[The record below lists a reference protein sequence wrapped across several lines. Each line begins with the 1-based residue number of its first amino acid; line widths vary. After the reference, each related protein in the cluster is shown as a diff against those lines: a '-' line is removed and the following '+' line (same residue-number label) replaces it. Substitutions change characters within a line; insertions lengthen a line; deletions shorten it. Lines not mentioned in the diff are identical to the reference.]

1 MSENRKSENTQK
13 SPSKPWEKKLVKIL
27 WILVLGGVSLVF
39 LIFIITNFT
48 KLPSFEDLENPTED
62 FATEIYF
69 NDNSEMGRF
78 FVKNRV
84 PVNYEDISPHVI
96 HALIST
102 EDERF
107 YRHSGIDFEALF
119 RVLVK
124 SIILQNKNAG
134 GGSTITQQLA
144 KLLFTPKPASNIYA
158 RAPQKLKEMVTAIK
172 LERSYTKEEIIS
184 MYLNQFEFG
193 YNAHGIKAASETFFN
208 VSQSELSINQA
219 ALLVGMLKNPSYY
232 NPRRFPEHARN
243 RRNVVLYQM
252 YKHDHIS
259 EELKDSLQS
268 LSVDMSNFTITAHN
282 RGPAPY
288 FRMELKKHLDHLLA
302 QEAYLKPDG
311 SRWNLDKDGLRIY
324 TTLDPRM
331 QMHAERAVNEHMK
344 KLQKDFFR
352 HWSYGATPWS
362 YGTDKD
368 FIELKH
374 RHLENLK
381 MESDRFLTM
390 KARMFDSLLLD
401 IESEFDNIEFTPYTL
416 EVLESA
422 KGDGEYFQELIDDNL
437 VTSSRAEYLE
447 TVAKSE
453 AYKTVSREW
462 KAFKEK
468 ATKVFEK
475 EIPMTVFAYNDA
487 MQTDTVMSPMDS
499 IKYHRMIL
507 QSGVLAIEPGT
518 GYVKAWV
525 GGVDFQHFQN
535 DHVLNRRQVGSTFK
549 PFVYATSIAIQGVSP
564 CTKVLDRLYT
574 IVPGEGNFH
583 LIQPWGPKNADGE
596 FTYEPVTLYEGL
608 RNSINSVSVHLMQ
621 QLGDVAPVIQLASN
635 MGIDP
640 DYLPNQPSICLG
652 TPDLSLMSMTGA
664 YSTFSNNGVYVSPTF
679 ITSITD
685 SHGNLIYRSITEE
698 NQALQPDANYV
709 MVDMLQ
715 KAAAG
720 RPGINQLKTVNGGKT
735 GTTQNQTDGWYMGIT
750 PNLVVG
756 TWVGGE
762 DRWIRFRSLSMGQ
775 GSVMAR
781 PIFAHFM
788 KSVENDPE
796 IDFNTQAQFFR
807 PPGELDINIDCDRY
821 DQRGENGEDHPEET
835 SREEEFFGG

>member
-1 MSENRKSENTQK
+1 MSDSQKTRETNKSSNQSWKE
-13 SPSKPWEKKLVKIL
+13 KLVKIL
-27 WILVLGGVSLVF
+27 WICIIGGIGLVF
-39 LIFIITNFT
+39 LIFLVTSFT
-48 KLPSFEDLENPTED
+48 RLPTFEDLENPTED

-84 PVNYEDISPHVI
+84 SVTYDEISPHVI
-96 HALIST
+96 NALIST

-107 YRHSGIDFEALF
+107 YRHSGIDFEALA

-124 SIILQNKNAG
+124 RIILQNKNAG

-144 KLLFTPKPASNIYA
+144 KLLFTQEPASNIWA

-193 YNAHGIKAASETFFN
+193 YNAWGIKAASETFFN
-208 VSQSELSINQA
+208 TSPDELSINEA
-219 ALLVGMLKNPSYY
+219 AVLVGMLKNPSYY
-232 NPRRFPEHARN
+232 NPRRFPEHVRT

-259 EELKDSLQS
+259 EELKDSLQAQP
-268 LSVDMSNFTITAHN
+268 VDMSQFTITAHN

-288 FRMELKKHLDHLLA
+288 FRMELKKYLDRLLA
-302 QEAYLKPDG
+302 QDEYRKPDG

-331 QMHAERAVNEHMK
+331 QMHAEQAVTSHMAN
-344 KLQKDFFR
+344 LQEEFFK

-362 YGTDKD
+362 YGADKD
-368 FIELKH
+368 FVDFKY
-374 RHLENLK
+374 RHLETLK
-381 MESDRFLTM
+381 MESERFLMM
-390 KARMFDSLLLD
+390 KAQLFDSLLLD
-401 IESEFDNIEFTPYTL
+401 IEKEFDNIEFTPYTL

-422 KGDGEYFQELIDDNL
+422 KSGDDYFQQLINDKMI
-437 VTSSRAEYLE
+437 TESRAVFLRK
-447 TVAKSE
+447 VAQSE
-453 AYKTVSREW
+453 AYKTVSAHWNE
-462 KAFKEK
+462 FKEK
-468 ATKVFEK
+468 ADEVFNK
-475 EIPMTVFAYNDA
+475 EIKMRVFAYNAD
-487 MQTDTVMSPMDS
+487 MEKDTIMSPMDS
-499 IKYHRMIL
+499 IRYHRMIL

-525 GGVDFQHFQN
+525 GGVNFDFFQN

-574 IVPGEGNFH
+574 IVPGEGNFN
-583 LIQPWGPKNADGE
+583 LIQPWGPKNSDGE

-621 QLGDVAPVIQLASN
+621 QLGDVSPVIQLASN
-635 MGIDP
+635 MGIEEQ
-640 DYLPNQPSICLG
+640 YLPRQPSICLG

-664 YSTFSNNGVYVSPTF
+664 YSTFSNNGVYVTPTF
-679 ITSITD
+679 ITAITD

-709 MVDMLQ
+709 MVDMLI
-715 KAAAG
+715 KAAQG

-762 DRWIRFRSLSMGQ
+762 DRWIRFRSLTLGQ
-775 GSVMAR
+775 GSRMAR
-781 PIFAHFM
+781 PIFAQFM
-788 KSVENDPE
+788 QSVEKDEELN
-796 IDFNTQAQFFR
+796 FNTQAQFFR
-807 PPGELDINIDCDRY
+807 PPGELDINIDCDLY
-821 DQRGENGEDHPEET
+821 DRNRHDLENHPEEV
-835 SREEEFFGG
+835 SGDEEFFGG

>member
-1 MSENRKSENTQK
+1 MSENRKTRETTK
-13 SPSKPWEKKLVKIL
+13 SSNQSWKDKVVKIL
-27 WILVLGGVSLVF
+27 WICVIGGVSMVF
-39 LIFIITNFT
+39 LVFIITSFT
-48 KLPSFEDLENPTED
+48 RLPTFEDLENPTED

-84 PVNYEDISPHVI
+84 PVTYDEISPHVI
-96 HALIST
+96 NALIST

-107 YRHSGIDFEALF
+107 YRHSGIDFEALA

-124 SIILQNKNAG
+124 SIILQNRNAG

-144 KLLFTPKPASNIYA
+144 KLLFTPQPASTILA
-158 RAPQKLKEMVTAIK
+158 RAPQKLKEMVTSIK

-193 YNAHGIKAASETFFN
+193 YNAWGIKAASETFFN
-208 VSQSELSINQA
+208 TSPQDLTINQA
-219 ALLVGMLKNPSYY
+219 AVLVGMLKNPSYY
-232 NPRRFPEHARN
+232 NPRRFPEHVRT

-259 EELKDSLQS
+259 EALKDSLQAQPI
-268 LSVDMSNFTITAHN
+268 DMSQFTITAHN

-288 FRMELKKHLDHLLA
+288 FRMELKKYVDQLLS
-302 QEAYLKPDG
+302 QEQYRKPDG

-331 QMHAERAVNEHMK
+331 QMHAEKAVTSHMK
-344 KLQKDFFR
+344 GLQEEFFK

-368 FIELKH
+368 FVRLKY
-374 RHLENLK
+374 RHLENMK
-381 MESDRFLTM
+381 MESERFLMM
-390 KARMFDSLLLD
+390 KSKHFDSLLLD
-401 IESEFDNIEFTPYTL
+401 IDREFDNIEFTPYTL

-422 KGDGEYFQELIDDNL
+422 KDDDSYFQELIDDKL
-437 VTSSRAEYLE
+437 ISPSRAEYLRK
-447 TVAKSE
+447 VAKSE
-453 AYKTVSREW
+453 LYATVSQHW
-462 KAFKEK
+462 KDFKKK
-468 ATKVFEK
+468 ADEVFNTKINMK
-475 EIPMTVFAYNDA
+475 VFAYNQD
-487 MQTDTVMSPMDS
+487 MEKDTVMSPMDS
-499 IKYHRMIL
+499 IMYHRMIL
-507 QSGVLAIEPGT
+507 QAGVLAMEPGT

-525 GGVDFQHFQN
+525 GGVDFDYFQN

-574 IVPGEGNFH
+574 IVPGEGNFN
-583 LIQPWGPKNADGE
+583 LLQPWGPKNSDGE

-621 QLGDVAPVIQLASN
+621 QLGDVSPVIRLASN
-635 MGIDP
+635 MGINEE
-640 DYLPNQPSICLG
+640 YLPRQPSICLG

-664 YSTFSNNGVYVSPTF
+664 YATFSNNGVYVTPTF
-679 ITSITD
+679 ITTITD
-685 SHGNLIYRSITEE
+685 SHGNVIYRSITEE
-698 NQALQPDANYV
+698 SQALQPDANYV
-709 MVDMLQ
+709 MVDMLI
-715 KAAAG
+715 KAAQG

-762 DRWIRFRSLSMGQ
+762 DRWIRFRSLTLGQ
-775 GSVMAR
+775 GSRMAR
-781 PIFAHFM
+781 PIFAQFM
-788 KSVENDPE
+788 KDVEADKDLE
-796 IDFNTQAQFFR
+796 FNTQAQFFR
-807 PPGELDINIDCDRY
+807 PPGELDINIDCELYERSQHDL
-821 DQRGENGEDHPEET
+821 ENHPEE
-835 SREEEFFGG
+835 SSSDDEFFGG

>member
-1 MSENRKSENTQK
+1 MSENQISRGAKTSSNQSWK
-13 SPSKPWEKKLVKIL
+13 EKLIKII
-27 WILVLGGVSLVF
+27 WICVIGGVGLVFLVF
-39 LIFIITNFT
+39 LITSFT
-48 KLPSFEDLENPTED
+48 KLPTFEDLENPTED

-84 PVNYEDISPHVI
+84 SVTFDDISPNVI
-96 HALIST
+96 NALIST

-107 YRHSGIDFEALF
+107 YRHSGIDFEALL

-124 SIILQNKNAG
+124 RIILQNKNAG

-144 KLLFTPKPASNIYA
+144 KLLFTVEPASNILA
-158 RAPQKLKEMVTAIK
+158 RAPQKFKEMVTAIK

-193 YNAHGIKAASETFFN
+193 YNAWGIKAASETFFN
-208 VSQSELSINQA
+208 TSPNELTINQA
-219 ALLVGMLKNPSYY
+219 AVLVGMLKNPSYY
-232 NPRRFPEHARN
+232 NPRRFPEHVRT

-252 YKHDHIS
+252 HKHDHIT
-259 EELKDSLQS
+259 EELKDSLQAQP
-268 LSVDMSNFTITAHN
+268 VDMSQFTITAHN

-288 FRMELKKHLDHLLA
+288 FRMELKKYLDKLLA
-302 QEAYLKPDG
+302 QDAYLKPDG

-331 QMHAERAVNEHMK
+331 QMHAENAVTSHMK
-344 KLQKDFFR
+344 TLQKEFFK

-362 YGTDKD
+362 YGNDKD
-368 FIELKH
+368 FVRLKN
-374 RHLENLK
+374 RQLEGLK
-381 MESDRFLTM
+381 MESERFLMM
-390 KARMFDSLLLD
+390 KAKHFDSLLLD
-401 IESEFDNIEFTPYTL
+401 IDQEFDNIEFTPYTL

-422 KGDGEYFQELIDDNL
+422 KSGDDYFQELIDDRMIS
-437 VTSSRAEYLE
+437 SSRAEYLRK
-447 TVAKSE
+447 VARSE
-453 AYKTVSREW
+453 QYQTVSRHWNE
-462 KAFKEK
+462 FKEK
-468 ATKVFEK
+468 ADEVFNT
-475 EIPMTVFAYNDA
+475 EIEMKVFAYNEA
-487 MQTDTVMSPMDS
+487 METDTLMSPMDS
-499 IKYHRMIL
+499 LKYHRMIL

-525 GGVDFQHFQN
+525 GGVNFDFFQN
-535 DHVLNRRQVGSTFK
+535 DHVFNRRQVGSTFK
-549 PFVYATSIAIQGVSP
+549 PFVYATSIAVQGVSP

-574 IVPGEGNFH
+574 IVPGEGNFN
-583 LIQPWGPKNADGE
+583 LIQPWGPKNSDGE

-621 QLGDVAPVIQLASN
+621 QLGDVSPVIQLASN
-635 MGIDP
+635 MGIEEH
-640 DYLPNQPSICLG
+640 YLPRQPSIALG

-664 YSTFSNNGVYVSPTF
+664 YSTFSNNGVYVTPTF
-679 ITSITD
+679 ITTITD

-698 NQALQPDANYV
+698 SQALQPDANYV
-709 MVDMLQ
+709 MVDMLK
-715 KAAAG
+715 KAAQG
-720 RPGINQLKTVNGGKT
+720 RPGINQLKTPNGGKT

-775 GSVMAR
+775 GSRMAR
-781 PIFAHFM
+781 PIFAQFM
-788 KSVENDPE
+788 QSVEKDE
-796 IDFNTQAQFFR
+796 ALQFNTDAQFYR
-807 PPGELDINIDCDRY
+807 PPGELDINIDCELY
-821 DQRGENGEDHPEET
+821 DQNRHDLEIHPEEA
-835 SREEEFFGG
+835 SPDDEFFGG

>member
-1 MSENRKSENTQK
+1 MSDSQKTRETNKSSNQSWKE
-13 SPSKPWEKKLVKIL
+13 KLVKIL
-27 WILVLGGVSLVF
+27 WICIIGGIGLVF
-39 LIFIITNFT
+39 LIFLVTSFT
-48 KLPSFEDLENPTED
+48 RLPTFEDLENPTED

-84 PVNYEDISPHVI
+84 SVTYDEISPHVI
-96 HALIST
+96 NALIST

-107 YRHSGIDFEALF
+107 YRHSGIDFEALA
-119 RVLVK
+119 RVLIK
-124 SIILQNKNAG
+124 RIILQNKNAG

-144 KLLFTPKPASNIYA
+144 KLLFTQEPASNIWA

-193 YNAHGIKAASETFFN
+193 YNAWGIKAASETFFN
-208 VSQSELSINQA
+208 TSPDELTINEA
-219 ALLVGMLKNPSYY
+219 AVLVGMLKNPSYY
-232 NPRRFPEHARN
+232 NPRRFPEHVRT

-259 EELKDSLQS
+259 EELKDSLQAQP
-268 LSVDMSNFTITAHN
+268 VDMSQFTITAHN

-288 FRMELKKHLDHLLA
+288 FRMELKKYLDRLLA
-302 QEAYLKPDG
+302 QDEYRKPDG

-331 QMHAERAVNEHMK
+331 QMHAEQAVTSHMAN
-344 KLQKDFFR
+344 LQEEFFK

-362 YGTDKD
+362 YGADKD
-368 FIELKH
+368 FVDFKY
-374 RHLENLK
+374 RHLETLK
-381 MESDRFLTM
+381 MESERFLMM
-390 KARMFDSLLLD
+390 KAQLFDSLLLD
-401 IESEFDNIEFTPYTL
+401 IEKEFDNIEFTPYTL

-422 KGDGEYFQELIDDNL
+422 KSGDDYFQQLINDKMI
-437 VTSSRAEYLE
+437 TESRAVFLRK
-447 TVAKSE
+447 VAQSE
-453 AYKTVSREW
+453 AYKTVSAHWNE
-462 KAFKEK
+462 FKEK
-468 ATKVFEK
+468 ADEVFNK
-475 EIPMTVFAYNDA
+475 EIKMRVFAYNAD
-487 MQTDTVMSPMDS
+487 MEKDTIMSPMDS
-499 IKYHRMIL
+499 IRYHRMIL

-525 GGVDFQHFQN
+525 GGVNFDFFQN

-574 IVPGEGNFH
+574 IVPGEGNFN
-583 LIQPWGPKNADGE
+583 LIQPWGPKNSDGE

-621 QLGDVAPVIQLASN
+621 QLGDVSPVIQLASN
-635 MGIDP
+635 MGIEEQ
-640 DYLPNQPSICLG
+640 YLPRQPSICLG

-664 YSTFSNNGVYVSPTF
+664 YSTFSNNGVYVTPTF
-679 ITSITD
+679 ITAITD

-709 MVDMLQ
+709 MVDMLI
-715 KAAAG
+715 KAAQG

-762 DRWIRFRSLSMGQ
+762 DRWIRFRSLTLGQ
-775 GSVMAR
+775 GSRMAR
-781 PIFAHFM
+781 PIFAQFM
-788 KSVENDPE
+788 QSVEKDEELN
-796 IDFNTQAQFFR
+796 FNTQAQFFR
-807 PPGELDINIDCDRY
+807 PPGELDINIDCDLY
-821 DQRGENGEDHPEET
+821 DRNRHDLENHPEEV
-835 SREEEFFGG
+835 SGDEEFFGG

>member
-1 MSENRKSENTQK
+1 MSENQK
-13 SPSKPWEKKLVKIL
+13 SKNTKNNTTQTWKQNLVKVL
-27 WILVLGGVSLVF
+27 WIIVLGGVGLGL
-39 LIFIITNFT
+39 LIFVITSFT

-84 PVNYEDISPHVI
+84 PVSFDEISPNVI
-96 HALIST
+96 NALIST

-107 YRHSGIDFEALF
+107 YKHSGIDFEALM

-124 SIILQNKNAG
+124 RIILQNKNAG
-134 GGSTITQQLA
+134 GGSTISQQLA
-144 KLLFTPKPASNIYA
+144 KLLFTQKPASNIFA
-158 RAPQKLKEMVTAIK
+158 RAPQKLKEMVTAVK
-172 LERSYTKEEIIS
+172 LERAYTKEEIIS

-208 VSQSELSINQA
+208 TSPSDLTVNEA
-219 ALLVGMLKNPSYY
+219 AVLVGMLKNPSYY
-232 NPRRFPEHARN
+232 NPRRFPEHVRK

-252 YKHDHIS
+252 YNHDHLS
-259 EELKDSLQS
+259 KELRDSLQAQP
-268 LSVDMSNFTITAHN
+268 VDMSHFTITAHD

-288 FRMELKKHLDHLLA
+288 FRMELKKHIDRLLA
-302 QEAYLKPDG
+302 QPEYLKPDG
-311 SRWNLDKDGLRIY
+311 TRWNLDKDGLRIY
-324 TTLDPRM
+324 TTLDPDM
-331 QMHAERAVNEHMK
+331 QDHAERTVTTHME
-344 KLQKDFFR
+344 KLQGQFFK

-362 YGTDKD
+362 YGSDKD
-368 FIELKH
+368 FVALKY

-381 MESDRFLTM
+381 MESERFLTM
-390 KARMFDSLLLD
+390 KATQFDSLLTHVEEQFKD
-401 IESEFDNIEFTPYTL
+401 IQFTPFTL

-422 KGDGEYFQELIDDNL
+422 RGDGEYFQKLIDDKL
-437 VTSSRAEYLE
+437 ISTSRSRYLSEVANSDEYGPIASAWKE
-447 TVAKSE
+447 FKAK
-453 AYKTVSREW
+453 ADN
-462 KAFKEK
+462 
-468 ATKVFEK
+468 VFDTEV
-475 EIPMTVFAYNDA
+475 EMTVFAYNDK
-487 MQTDTVMSPMDS
+487 MEKDTVMTPMDS
-499 IKYHRMIL
+499 IMYHRMIL
-507 QSGVLAIEPGT
+507 QAGMLAIEPGT

-525 GGVDFQHFQN
+525 GGVDFKYFQN

-564 CTKVLDRLYT
+564 CTKVLDRQYI

-583 LIQPWGPKNADGE
+583 LQKAWDPKNSDGQFSNE
-596 FTYEPVTLYEGL
+596 RVTLYDGL
-608 RNSINSVSVHLMQ
+608 RNSINSISVYLMM

-635 MGIDP
+635 MGINP
-640 DYLPNQPSICLG
+640 DYLPRQPSICLG

-664 YSTFSNNGVYVSPTF
+664 YSTFSNNGAYVTPTF

-685 SHGNLIYRSITEE
+685 SNGKLIYRSITEE
-698 NQALQPDANYV
+698 SQALQPDANYV
-709 MVDMLQ
+709 MVDMLK

-756 TWVGGE
+756 SWVGGE
-762 DRWIRFRSLSMGQ
+762 DRWVRFRSLTMGQ

-781 PIFAHFM
+781 PIFSQFI
-788 KSVENDPE
+788 KSLEDDP
-796 IDFNTQAQFFR
+796 DMNFDTQAQFFR

-821 DQRGENGEDHPEET
+821 NHPLQDDGTHPEEPAH
-835 SREEEFFGG
+835 EEEFFGG

>member
-1 MSENRKSENTQK
+1 MSDSQKTRETNKSSNQSWKE
-13 SPSKPWEKKLVKIL
+13 KLVKIL
-27 WILVLGGVSLVF
+27 WICIIGGIGLVF
-39 LIFIITNFT
+39 LIFLVTSFT
-48 KLPSFEDLENPTED
+48 RLPTFEDLENPTED

-84 PVNYEDISPHVI
+84 SVTYDEISPHVI
-96 HALIST
+96 NALIST

-107 YRHSGIDFEALF
+107 YRHSGIDFEALA

-124 SIILQNKNAG
+124 RIILQNKNAG

-144 KLLFTPKPASNIYA
+144 KLLFTQEPASNIWA

-193 YNAHGIKAASETFFN
+193 YNAWGIKAASETFFN
-208 VSQSELSINQA
+208 TSPDELTINEA
-219 ALLVGMLKNPSYY
+219 AVLVGMLKNPSYY
-232 NPRRFPEHARN
+232 NPRRFPEHVRT

-259 EELKDSLQS
+259 EELKDSLQAQP
-268 LSVDMSNFTITAHN
+268 VDMSQFTITAHN

-288 FRMELKKHLDHLLA
+288 FRMELKKYLDRLLA
-302 QEAYLKPDG
+302 QDEYRKPDG

-331 QMHAERAVNEHMK
+331 QMHAEQAVTSHMAN
-344 KLQKDFFR
+344 LQEEFFK

-362 YGTDKD
+362 YGADKD
-368 FIELKH
+368 FVDFKY
-374 RHLENLK
+374 RHLETLK
-381 MESDRFLTM
+381 MESERFLMM
-390 KARMFDSLLLD
+390 KAQLFDSLLLD
-401 IESEFDNIEFTPYTL
+401 IEKEFDNIEFTPYTL

-422 KGDGEYFQELIDDNL
+422 KSGDDYFQQLINDKMI
-437 VTSSRAEYLE
+437 TESRAVFLRK
-447 TVAKSE
+447 VAQSE
-453 AYKTVSREW
+453 AYKTVSAHWNE
-462 KAFKEK
+462 FKEK
-468 ATKVFEK
+468 ADEVFNK
-475 EIPMTVFAYNDA
+475 EIKMRVFAYNAD
-487 MQTDTVMSPMDS
+487 MEKDTIMSPMDS
-499 IKYHRMIL
+499 IRYHRMIL

-525 GGVDFQHFQN
+525 GGVNFDFFQN

-574 IVPGEGNFH
+574 IVPGEGNFN
-583 LIQPWGPKNADGE
+583 LIQPWGPKNSDGE

-621 QLGDVAPVIQLASN
+621 QLGDVSPVIQLASN
-635 MGIDP
+635 MGIEEQ
-640 DYLPNQPSICLG
+640 YLPRQPSICLG

-664 YSTFSNNGVYVSPTF
+664 YSTFSNNGVYVTPTF
-679 ITSITD
+679 ITAITD

-709 MVDMLQ
+709 MVDMLI
-715 KAAAG
+715 KAAQG

-762 DRWIRFRSLSMGQ
+762 DRWIRFRSLTLGQ
-775 GSVMAR
+775 GSRMAR
-781 PIFAHFM
+781 PIFAQFM
-788 KSVENDPE
+788 QSVEKDEELN
-796 IDFNTQAQFFR
+796 FNTQAQFFR
-807 PPGELDINIDCDRY
+807 PPGELDINIDCDLY
-821 DQRGENGEDHPEET
+821 DRNRHDLENHPEEV
-835 SREEEFFGG
+835 SGDEEFFGG

>member
-1 MSENRKSENTQK
+1 MSENQNSKDTSNSSTQSWK
-13 SPSKPWEKKLVKIL
+13 EKLVKIL
-27 WILVLGGVSLVF
+27 WICVLGGVGLVF
-39 LIFIITNFT
+39 LIFLITNFT
-48 KLPSFEDLENPTED
+48 KLPTFEDLENPTED
-62 FATEIYF
+62 YATEIYF
-69 NDNSEMGRF
+69 NDNTEMGRF

-84 PVNYEDISPHVI
+84 PVRYDEISPHVI
-96 HALIST
+96 NALIST

-107 YRHSGIDFEALF
+107 YRHSGIDFEALT

-124 SIILQNKNAG
+124 RIILQNKNAG

-144 KLLFTPKPASNIYA
+144 KLLFTPQPASTILA
-158 RAPQKLKEMVTAIK
+158 RAPQKLQEMVTAIK

-208 VSQSELSINQA
+208 TSPGDLTINQA
-219 ALLVGMLKNPSYY
+219 AVLVGMLKNPSYY
-232 NPRRFPEHARN
+232 NPRRFPEHVRS

-252 YKHDHIS
+252 YRHDYIDV
-259 EELKDSLQS
+259 ELKDSLQS
-268 LSVDMSNFTITAHN
+268 QPVDMSHFTITAHN

-288 FRMELKKHLDHLLA
+288 FRMELKKHLDQLLA
-302 QEAYLKPDG
+302 RDEYLKPDG
-311 SRWNLDKDGLRIY
+311 TRWNLDKDGLRIY

-331 QMHAERAVNEHMK
+331 QMHAEAAVNSHMK
-344 KLQKDFFR
+344 RLQKDFFK

-368 FIELKH
+368 FVALKF

-381 MESDRFLTM
+381 MESDRFITM
-390 KARMFDSLLLD
+390 KAAMFDSVLLE
-401 IESEFDNIEFTPYTL
+401 IEKEFDNIEFTPYTL

-422 KGDGEYFQELIDDNL
+422 KTDGDYFQELIEDKL
-437 VTSSRAEYLE
+437 ISPSRSEYLRK
-447 TVAKSE
+447 VAKSNS
-453 AYKTVSREW
+453 YQTVSQKWNEFKK
-462 KAFKEK
+462 KADAIFDEK
-468 ATKVFEK
+468 RN
-475 EIPMTVFAYNDA
+475 MTVFAYNSE
-487 MQTDTVMSPMDS
+487 MEKDTLMSPMDS

-507 QSGVLAIEPGT
+507 QTGVLAIEPGT

-525 GGVDFQHFQN
+525 GGVNFQHFQN
-535 DHVLNRRQVGSTFK
+535 DHVQNRRQVGSTFK

-574 IVPGEGNFH
+574 IVPGEGNFN
-583 LIQPWGPKNADGE
+583 LIQPWGPKNSNGE

-621 QLGDVAPVIQLASN
+621 QLGDVSPVIQLASN

-652 TPDLSLMSMTGA
+652 TPDLTLMSMTGA
-664 YSTFSNNGVYVSPTF
+664 YSTFSNNGVYVTPTF
-679 ITSITD
+679 ITTITD

-698 NQALQPDANYV
+698 SQALQPDANYV

-715 KAAAG
+715 KAAQG
-720 RPGINQLKTVNGGKT
+720 RPGINQLKTPNGGKT

-762 DRWIRFRSLSMGQ
+762 DRWIRFRSLTMGQ

-781 PIFAHFM
+781 PIFSQFM
-788 KSVENDPE
+788 KSVEDDEE
-796 IDFNTQAQFFR
+796 INFNTQADFFR

-821 DQRGENGEDHPEET
+821 DQNGLNPDEHPEE
-835 SREEEFFGG
+835 SSQDEEFFGG

>member
-1 MSENRKSENTQK
+1 MSESQNSRGT
-13 SPSKPWEKKLVKIL
+13 KKASNQSWKDNLVKIL
-27 WILVLGGVSLVF
+27 WICVIGGVGLVFLVF
-39 LIFIITNFT
+39 LITSFT
-48 KLPSFEDLENPTED
+48 KLPTFEDLENPTED

-84 PVNYEDISPHVI
+84 SVTFDDISPNVI
-96 HALIST
+96 NALIST

-107 YRHSGIDFEALF
+107 YRHSGIDFEALL

-124 SIILQNKNAG
+124 RIILQNRNAG

-144 KLLFTPKPASNIYA
+144 KLLFTVKPASNILA
-158 RAPQKLKEMVTAIK
+158 RAPQKFKEMVTAIK

-193 YNAHGIKAASETFFN
+193 YNAWGIKAASETFFN
-208 VSQSELSINQA
+208 TSPSELTINQA
-219 ALLVGMLKNPSYY
+219 AVLVGMLKNPSYY
-232 NPRRFPEHARN
+232 NPRRFPEHVRT

-252 YKHDHIS
+252 YKHDHIT
-259 EELKDSLQS
+259 EVLKDSLQAQP
-268 LSVDMSNFTITAHN
+268 VDMSQFTITAHN

-288 FRMELKKHLDHLLA
+288 FRMELKKYLDKLLS
-302 QEAYLKPDG
+302 QEEYLKPDG

-331 QMHAERAVNEHMK
+331 QMHAENAVTSHMK
-344 KLQKDFFR
+344 TLQQEFFK

-368 FIELKH
+368 FVRLKN
-374 RHLENLK
+374 RQLESLK
-381 MESDRFLTM
+381 MESERFLMM
-390 KARMFDSLLLD
+390 KAKHFDSLLLD
-401 IESEFDNIEFTPYTL
+401 IDKEYDNIEFTPYTL

-422 KGDGEYFQELIDDNL
+422 KTGDDYFQELIDDRMIS
-437 VTSSRAEYLE
+437 SSRAEYLQKI
-447 TVAKSE
+447 ARSE
-453 AYKTVSREW
+453 IYQTVSKHW
-462 KAFKEK
+462 SDFKEK
-468 ATKVFEK
+468 ADEVFNT
-475 EIPMTVFAYNDA
+475 EIKMKVFAYNEA
-487 MQTDTVMSPMDS
+487 METDTLMSPMDS

-525 GGVDFQHFQN
+525 GGVNFDFFQN
-535 DHVLNRRQVGSTFK
+535 DHVFNRRQVGSTFK

-574 IVPGEGNFH
+574 IVPGEGNFN
-583 LIQPWGPKNADGE
+583 LIQPWGPKNSDGE

-621 QLGDVAPVIQLASN
+621 QLGDVSPVIQLASN
-635 MGIDP
+635 MGIDEH
-640 DYLPNQPSICLG
+640 YLPRQPSIALG

-664 YSTFSNNGVYVSPTF
+664 YSTFSNNGVYVTPTF
-679 ITSITD
+679 ITTITD

-698 NQALQPDANYV
+698 SQALQPDANYV
-709 MVDMLQ
+709 MVDMLK
-715 KAAAG
+715 KAAQG
-720 RPGINQLKTVNGGKT
+720 RPGINQLKTPNGGKT

-762 DRWIRFRSLSMGQ
+762 DRWIRFRSLTMGQ
-775 GSVMAR
+775 GSRMAR
-781 PIFAHFM
+781 PIFAQFM
-788 KSVENDPE
+788 QSVEKDE
-796 IDFNTQAQFFR
+796 ELKFNTDAQFYR
-807 PPGELDINIDCDRY
+807 PPGELDINIDCELY
-821 DQRGENGEDHPEET
+821 DQNRHDLEIHPEEA
-835 SREEEFFGG
+835 SPDEEFFGG